1 MTEQTQKVDIL
12 LLSDAE
18 WDKWK
23 KDSKKALIRQ
33 ILKTFIKVVIG
44 ISMAVG
50 LVFLIMS

>member
-1 MTEQTQKVDIL
+1 MTEQTQEVDIL

-23 KDSKKALIRQ
+23 KDSEKALARH
-33 ILKTFIKVVIG
+33 ILKTFVKVVIG

-50 LVFLIMS
+50 LVFLITS